1 MKRRFDVFLVV
12 VLLLILVIAN
22 FIGNDFV
29 KGILLLIF
37 SLCLIWNTI
46 AKLREKRKEKL
57 SSQILYALLLLFN
70 IILAI
75 GAIAVIVLAA
85 IEN

>member
-37 SLCLIWNTI
+37 SLCLGWNTI